1 MHNARLYPWAEVAT
15 RRGTIWAVN
24 PVHLAAMQGYV
35 AGARQ
40 HPFDPVTGSR
50 RLRNRDWRSRLP
62 QWMKLAKNR
71 EDVLRALRKLEMRFA
86 EVA

>member
-1 MHNARLYPWAEVAT
+1 MLR
-15 RRGTIWAVN
+15 
-24 PVHLAAMQGYV
+24 
-35 AGARQ
+35 GARQ